1 MQPVMAQGVPMSVAG
16 GAQSTVGMAPPPM
29 MHGQPI
35 MYTGG
40 PANAAPQ
47 YHVRNVKRKILFFS
61 EKFSGVF
68 RTFEESQIRN
78 SVR

>member
-1 MQPVMAQGVPMSVAG
+1 MIFHEILKKTNKNNSHLQMQPVMAQGVPMSAAG

-47 YHVRNVKRKILFFS
+47 YHVRNSIL
-61 EKFSGVF
+61 
-68 RTFEESQIRN
+68 
-78 SVR
+78 